1 MNTRFADIEI
11 LSYKVAG
18 FDALPVKQ
26 KELIYYLSEAALCGR
41 DILFDQH
48 GELNLLL
55 RRTLEAIFL
64 HYQGDKESK
73 AYKALHTYL
82 RRVWFSSG
90 IHHHYGME
98 KMPMECT
105 PQEFNH
111 MLRNTPVQ
119 VLPVYGS
126 ETVET
131 LYQHLYPYIFM
142 ADVAPKQVNQK
153 DGEDLVLTSAC
164 NYYGNGLNQR
174 DASLYYSRK
183 KAGQDECPSYGLNS
197 ILRRGKNNEYYE
209 EVYKVGGLYGPAIS
223 RIVYWLERAQA
234 VAENDAQKEV
244 IALLT
249 AYYQTGDLEIFDD
262 YSIAW
267 VNDTDSHVD
276 FINGF
281 IETYGDPLGIKASWE
296 SLVNF
301 KDNEATKRTETISEY
316 AQWFEDHSPVNP
328 DYKKDSVQGVSA
340 KVITAAILAGDLFP
354 HTAIGI
360 NLPNANWIRSK
371 HGSKSVTLANIT
383 KAYHD
388 ASKGNGFL
396 KEYVIDGETLAAIEA
411 YGSITDDLHTDLHEC
426 VGHGSGKLLPG
437 VSEDA
442 LKAHGA
448 TVEEARADLFA
459 LYFMADKKLVELGL
473 MPTEDAYKPAYY
485 TYLMNGL
492 MTQLVRIQPGAV
504 VEESHMRNRQLIAQ
518 WVYEKGRE
526 KQIVA
531 LVQKEGKTYV
541 QVNDYEALRELFGEL
556 LALVQHIKSSGD
568 YEAARELVEN
578 YGVQIDADIHKEV
591 LERYG
596 TLNIAPYKGFVNP
609 RYTPIYDENEKIVDV
624 QVDYDEDYD
633 TQMFR
638 YSSEYGY
645 LNQGYGSL
653 LREERTN

>member
-1 MNTRFADIEI
+1 MSIRFADIEI
-11 LSYKVAG
+11 LSYNVTG

-64 HYQGDKESK
+64 HYQGDRNSK
-73 AYKALHTYL
+73 PFQALHTYL
-82 RRVWFSSG
+82 RRLWFSSG
-90 IHHHYGME
+90 IHHHYGMQ
-98 KMPMECT
+98 KMSIDCT
-105 PQEFNH
+105 PQDFNK
-111 MLRNTPVQ
+111 MLRNTPLQ
-119 VLPVYGS
+119 VLPIYGS
-126 ETVET
+126 QTVEN
-131 LYQHLYPYIFM
+131 LYQQLYPYVFM
-142 ADVAPKQVNQK
+142 SEVAAKQVNQK

-164 NYYGNGLNQR
+164 NYYGNGIDQQA
-174 DASLYYSRK
+174 ASSYYSRM

-197 ILRRGKNNEYYE
+197 ILRRGKNNEFYE
-209 EVYKVGGLYGPAIS
+209 VVYKVGGLYSPAIS
-223 RIVYWLERAQA
+223 RIVYWLGRAKN
-234 VAENDAQKEV
+234 VAENQMQEEA
-244 IALLT
+244 ISLLIK
-249 AYYQTGDLEIFDD
+249 YYQTGDLIVFDQ

-267 VNDTDSHVD
+267 VKDTNSHVD

-301 KDNEATKRTETISEY
+301 KDNEATKRTETISQY

-328 DYKKDSVQGVSA
+328 DYKKDNVQGVSA
-340 KVITAAILAGDLFP
+340 KVITAAILAGDLYP

-388 ASKGNGFL
+388 ASKDNGFL
-396 KEYVIDGETLAAIEA
+396 KEYVIDDDMLEAIEA

-448 TVEEARADLFA
+448 TIEEARADLFA
-459 LYFMADKKLVELGL
+459 LYFMSDEKMVELGL
-473 MPTEDAYKPAYY
+473 LPTEDAYKPAYY
-485 TYLMNGL
+485 TYIMNGL
-492 MTQLVRIQPGAV
+492 MTQLVRIQRGAII
-504 VEESHMRNRQLIAQ
+504 EESHMRNRQLIAK

-526 KQIVA
+526 QNVVE
-531 LVQKEGKTYV
+531 LVQKDDKTYV
-541 QVNDYEALRELFGEL
+541 QVNDYLALRTLFGEL

-578 YGVQIDADIHKEV
+578 YGVEIDADIHKEV
-591 LERYG
+591 LDRYAA
-596 TLNIAPYKGFVNP
+596 LNIAPYKGFVNP
-609 RYTPIYDENEKIVDV
+609 KYTLVCDKEGAIQDVTVSYDE
-624 QVDYDEDYD
+624 QYDE
-633 TQMFR
+633 QMLR
-638 YSSEYGY
+638 YSQQYGF
-645 LNQGYGSL
+645 LNDGYGTL
-653 LREERTN
+653 LREEK

>member
-11 LSYKVAG
+11 LSYNVAG

-64 HYQGDKESK
+64 HYQGDRDTK
-73 AYKALHTYL
+73 AFQALHTYL

-98 KMPMECT
+98 KMPIDCT
-105 PQEFNH
+105 PQDFNK
-111 MLRNTPVQ
+111 MLRNTPLQ
-119 VLPVYGS
+119 VLPIYGS
-126 ETVET
+126 QTIEN
-131 LYQHLYPYIFM
+131 LYQQLYPYVFIPE
-142 ADVAPKQVNQK
+142 VAAKQVNQK

-164 NYYGNGLNQR
+164 NYYGNGVDQQV
-174 DASLYYSRK
+174 ASCYYSRM

-197 ILRRGKNNEYYE
+197 ILRRGKNNEFYE
-209 EVYKVGGLYGPAIS
+209 AVYKVDGLYSPAIS
-223 RIVYWLERAQA
+223 RIIYWLEHAKN
-234 VAENDAQKEV
+234 VAENQKQEEV
-244 IALLT
+244 ISLLIK
-249 AYYQTGDLEIFDD
+249 YYQTGDLKVFDQ

-267 VNDTDSHVD
+267 VNDTDSYVD

-301 KDNEATKRTETISEY
+301 KDKEATKRTETISQY

-328 DYKKDSVQGVSA
+328 DYKKDNVQGVSA
-340 KVITAAILAGDLFP
+340 KVITAAILSGDLYP

-396 KEYVIDGETLAAIEA
+396 KEYVIDDDMLSAIET

-448 TVEEARADLFA
+448 TIEEARADLFA
-459 LYFMADKKLVELGL
+459 LYFMSDKKMVELGL
-473 MPTEDAYKPAYY
+473 LPTDDAYKPAYY

-492 MTQLVRIQPGAV
+492 MTQLVRIQLGAII
-504 VEESHMRNRQLIAQ
+504 EESHMRNRQLIAQ

-526 KQIVA
+526 QNVVE
-531 LVQKEGKTYV
+531 LVKKEGKTYV
-541 QVNDYEALRELFGEL
+541 QVNDYLALRELFGEL
-556 LALVQHIKSSGD
+556 LALVQHIKSRGD
-568 YEAARELVEN
+568 YGAARELVEN
-578 YGVQIDADIHKEV
+578 YGVQVDTDIHKEV
-591 LERYG
+591 IDRYAA
-596 TLNIAPYKGFVNP
+596 LNIAPYKGFVNP
-609 RYTPIYDENEKIVDV
+609 KYTAVCSKEGVIQDVIVSYDE
-624 QVDYDEDYD
+624 QYDE
-633 TQMFR
+633 QMLR
-638 YSSEYGY
+638 YSQQYGF
-645 LNQGYGSL
+645 LNDGYGSL
-653 LREERTN
+653 LREEK